1 MSSSYEVNGVS
12 GRRREMSVFL
22 LLCTDLLGH
31 GEHALHPRRRAIL
44 VLIGFNV
51 AEHSGNE
58 SSVMERP

>member
-1 MSSSYEVNGVS
+1 
-12 GRRREMSVFL
+12 MSVFL